1 MSGPNPT
8 LTKGLTAGGAI
19 TKHRILMFD
28 SADGAVVHATA
39 ATDLGVGVA
48 AEIGAASGD
57 PIDVHMAGI
66 VLVEAGGTI
75 ARGAKVTSG
84 AAGVAVAAAPAQG
97 VNNQIVGIAM
107 VTMAS
112 GDIAPMLLA
121 PSTMQGA

>member
-8 LTKGLTAGGAI
+8 LTKGLTAGAAI
-19 TKHRILMFD
+19 TKHRILKFD
-28 SADGAVVHATA
+28 SSNGVAIHATA
-39 ATDLGVGVA
+39 ATDLLVGVA

-66 VLVEAGGTI
+66 ALVEAGGVI

-97 VNNQIVGIAM
+97 ANAQIIGIAM

-112 GDIAPMLLA
+112 GDIAPVLLA